1 MLVLL
6 SVGLIFLVWIK
17 SVLSLPKDTKTP
29 TAVSYHGG
37 RPATLSTTPTAPPAT
52 SFSSVSRHPYTSPRP
67 THVSSPSVVQHGG
80 GVSRSAYNGVSTLH
94 SSASATLRSYGSG
107 MGPSQ
112 ASPSR
117 TMSSRGMGVSS
128 GSTTV
133 PTIGLMPLAYS
144 RSGSENT
151 SLDGASATQSAS
163 AARLYTTEG
172 SHLFS
177 DTYSSTLASGAIA
190 YTGGTYTNAQATAQ
204 ASSQSTMTRHKVA
217 GMYEAWV
224 QKYRDYYGTD
234 PTSTAELQAF
244 IDWWLGQGL
253 FAPEPDTD
261 DDSGGPSSLYNA
273 WLDKFYDYY
282 GRYPNNEAELEEFIR
297 WWQGQGVFTPDTP
310 VGNGVIVLVL
320 IALIWAV
327 RRWLKTKTTY

>member
-1 MLVLL
+1 ML

-17 SVLSLPKDTKTP
+17 SVLSLPKETKTP
-29 TAVSYHGG
+29 TAVSYHSG
-37 RPATLSTTPTAPPAT
+37 RPVSIPTTTPMVSSTS
-52 SFSSVSRHPYTSPRP
+52 SFSSVSRHPYTSHRP
-67 THVSSPSVVQHGG
+67 VHVSSPSVVQHGG
-80 GVSRSAYNGVSTLH
+80 VASRSAYNGVSALH

-107 MGPSQ
+107 MGTSQ

-117 TMSSRGMGVSS
+117 TMSSRGTGVSS
-128 GSTTV
+128 ASTTV

-144 RSGSENT
+144 RSESS
-151 SLDGASATQSAS
+151 SLEGTGTTQNAS

-177 DTYSSTLASGAIA
+177 DTYSSTLASGTIA
-190 YTGGTYTNAQATAQ
+190 YSGGTYTNAQATAQ

-224 QKYRDYYGTD
+224 QKYREYNGTD

-282 GRYPNNEAELEEFIR
+282 GRYPDNEAELEEFIR

-310 VGNGVIVLVL
+310 VGNGAIVLL
-320 IALIWAV
+320 IIAFIWAV
-327 RRWLKTKTTY
+327 RRRLKTKTT